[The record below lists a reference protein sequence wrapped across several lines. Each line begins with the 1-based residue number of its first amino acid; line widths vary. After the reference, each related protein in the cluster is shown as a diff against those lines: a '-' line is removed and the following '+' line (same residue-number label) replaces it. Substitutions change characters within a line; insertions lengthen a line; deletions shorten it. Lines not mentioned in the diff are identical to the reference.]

1 MVKHVQDATS
11 HQDPDDIEIK
21 EGWRD
26 LGEIDELFEKRGQR
40 KMKPRIKLLLS
51 KIGSFVGLLFKSQR
65 LVVYQKD
72 GNTI

>member
-26 LGEIDELFEKRGQR
+26 LGEIDEEKRGQR
-40 KMKPRIKLLLS
+40 KMKPRIKLLLA
-51 KIGSFVGLLFKSQR
+51 KIGSVVGLLFKS
-65 LVVYQKD
+65 
-72 GNTI
+72 